1 MTGLISA
8 LGLPQSAGRELPPW
22 IAAFYRAYLAHD
34 EVLLGAIL
42 HDDVEWLLTGP
53 AEQFDLY
60 GRRRGK
66 REAIELITR
75 IMPCY
80 FQFVDFEIEHLLV
93 SGDHVAAYGQVRGRQ
108 RETGRALCFRGA
120 HFLRF
125 ADSRLIAFRSIADTF
140 DVVEQVV
147 GHPIDINKQIE
158 HVPLVPEQDELL
170 IL

>member
-1 MTGLISA
+1 MTDPISA
-8 LGLPQSAGRELPPW
+8 LGLLQSAGRDLPPW
-22 IAAFYRAYLAHD
+22 IAAFYRAYITHN
-34 EVLLGAIL
+34 EVLLDAIL

-80 FQFVDFEIEHLLV
+80 FQFADFEIEHLLV
-93 SGDHVAAYGQVRGRQ
+93 SGDHVAAYGQVRARQ

-125 ADSRLIAFRSIADTF
+125 ADGQLISFRSIADTF
-140 DVVEQVV
+140 DVVEQMI
-147 GHPIDINKQIE
+147 GHPININKPVE
-158 HVPLVPEQDELL
+158 HVPLVLDEDELL